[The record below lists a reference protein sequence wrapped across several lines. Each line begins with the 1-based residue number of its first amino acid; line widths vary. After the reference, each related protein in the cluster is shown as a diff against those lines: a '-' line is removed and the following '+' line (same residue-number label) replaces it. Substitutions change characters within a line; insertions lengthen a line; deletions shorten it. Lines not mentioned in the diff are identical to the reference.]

1 MNKLIVTVLGWVLL
15 ALGSGGLHAGES
27 LNDATI
33 LAIFDEANTVDIWVG
48 RIGLQQGHSEEVR
61 ALAKMVVT
69 DHEAVQQMGRD
80 LAKSLGVVP
89 TPPAN
94 DGSAEDLAKTVAMLQ
109 DKTGAAFDEAYLR
122 REIAFH
128 QGVIDAIRQ
137 VLLPAIQNAE
147 LKELVEKVLPGFEH
161 HLAATKS
168 AADTLGVRY

>member
-1 MNKLIVTVLGWVLL
+1 MKKVVITVLGWVLI
-15 ALGSGGLHAGES
+15 ALGSSGVHARES
-27 LNDATI
+27 LDDATI
-33 LAIFDEANTVDIWVG
+33 LAIFDEANTVDIWIG

-80 LAKSLGVVP
+80 LANSLGVVP

-94 DGSAEDLAKTVAMLQ
+94 DGSAADLAKTVAMLQ
-109 DKTGAAFDEAYLR
+109 GKKGPAFDEAYLR

-128 QGVIDAIRQ
+128 QGVIDAIKQ

-147 LKELVEKVLPGFEH
+147 FKELVEKVLPGFEH